1 MANYA
6 VHFRSVDTG
15 GETFER
21 TAHVPPGATLSEAAR
36 LAGIELNQPC
46 GGQGRCGRCAVI
58 VEPERSSVRRRSTI
72 RLSEEDLLTGYALAC
87 QTVVEGESWVTIPRQ
102 EALERRLATHKA
114 AARIELPFDYDPY
127 LHQPLQRFYLQ
138 VEPPTLA
145 DQTDDWGRVCREL
158 ARQGIENATTSLPVL
173 RTLGAALRAN
183 IVEDAPDDDNH
194 MR

>member
-72 RLSEEDLLTGYALAC
+72 RLSEEDLFTGYALAC
-87 QTVVEGESWVTIPRQ
+87 QTVVEGESWITIPPQ
-102 EALERRLATHKA
+102 ETLERHLTTQKA
-114 AARIELPFDYDPY
+114 AARIELPFDYDPD
-127 LHQPLQRFYLQ
+127 LHQSVYNAFTSKI
-138 VEPPTLA
+138 EPPTLA

-158 ARQGIENATTSLPVL
+158 ARQGMRRRDDKPARP
-173 RTLGAALRAN
+173 AN
-183 IVEDAPDDDNH
+183 PGRGLARRH
-194 MR
+194 R